1 MTVQRRPHWI
11 LVAIIVALL
20 SILPGAAFSQS
31 ERPIDREQILRDL
44 DALMKMR
51 QDMANQ
57 MQEFDKRIKVL
68 EEQLKADIEETEPA
82 IAETEPEPA
91 EPAREVDTD
100 RQPEKWGRYEPG
112 KGLVLAR
119 TDQGELSWS
128 VFSYARYLNQKALDD
143 TYTDSF
149 GRTSR
154 IDKRNDIQFQKVTM
168 NFKGWLFDE
177 KFRYLWYIWTS
188 NTSQGEPAQV
198 VVAGN
203 LGYRFNDAF
212 NLYAGIGALPS
223 TRSTNYTFPNWLKN
237 DHRTI
242 ADEFFRGS
250 YTTGIFANGEIAPGL
265 EYRVMLGNNLS
276 QLGVNAAQLDG
287 ELNTFSGAVWW
298 MPTTGEFGPGRGL
311 GDFEHHDELA
321 TLFGIHYTFSTE
333 DAQGQ
338 SDTEGFENTQLRLS
352 DGTLIFSEEP
362 FPDGGIVRKVDYQMA
377 AVNAGFKYRGWSL
390 DAEGYLRYLNDFQT
404 IGTIPVDSLTDIGF
418 QVQGSAMVLPKKLQ
432 AYVGFSQIFGDYG
445 DPWDTSIGLNW
456 FPMGRREFRI
466 NAQGLYL
473 KDSPVGYSSVPFT
486 VGGNG
491 WVVSLD
497 AIVAF

>member
-177 KFRYLWYIWTS
+177 KFRYLLYICTS

-203 LGYRFNDAF
+203 LGYRFIDAF

-223 TRSTNYTFPNWLKN
+223 TRSTNYTFPNWLK
-237 DHRTI
+237 TI
-242 ADEFFRGS
+242 TAPLPTSSFAALIQRESSPTERSHRGS
-250 YTTGIFANGEIAPGL
+250 
-265 EYRVMLGNNLS
+265 
-276 QLGVNAAQLDG
+276 
-287 ELNTFSGAVWW
+287 
-298 MPTTGEFGPGRGL
+298 
-311 GDFEHHDELA
+311 
-321 TLFGIHYTFSTE
+321 
-333 DAQGQ
+333 
-338 SDTEGFENTQLRLS
+338 
-352 DGTLIFSEEP
+352 
-362 FPDGGIVRKVDYQMA
+362 
-377 AVNAGFKYRGWSL
+377 
-390 DAEGYLRYLNDFQT
+390 
-404 IGTIPVDSLTDIGF
+404 
-418 QVQGSAMVLPKKLQ
+418 
-432 AYVGFSQIFGDYG
+432 
-445 DPWDTSIGLNW
+445 SIGSCW
-456 FPMGRREFRI
+456 
-466 NAQGLYL
+466 A
-473 KDSPVGYSSVPFT
+473 T
-486 VGGNG
+486 T
-491 WVVSLD
+491 
-497 AIVAF
+497 